1 MKQMSFSQID
11 KAVKEFNIAEAGVA
25 NPEAA
30 EKENAELVIEP
41 FEEERK
47 IVISEKFLKVYNVV
61 RPILFMVSNF
71 PFFPAKWRA
80 VVNVFINALDDLIA
94 DPNEA

>member
-1 MKQMSFSQID
+1 MKQLSFMQID
-11 KAVKEFNIAEAGVA
+11 KQIKDLDLSEVGVKNPVAGD
-25 NPEAA
+25 E
-30 EKENAELVIEP
+30 ENATLDIEA

-61 RPILFMVSNF
+61 RPILALVSTF

-94 DPNEA
+94 EPN